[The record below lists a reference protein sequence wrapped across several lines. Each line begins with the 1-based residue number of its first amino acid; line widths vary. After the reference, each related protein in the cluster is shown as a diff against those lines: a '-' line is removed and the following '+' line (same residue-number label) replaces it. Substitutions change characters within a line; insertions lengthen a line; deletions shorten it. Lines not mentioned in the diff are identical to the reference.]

1 MPALGLVLT
10 WGGYWFLA
18 YGLALRKNANV
29 TLVDMALPS
38 HRNKVVSE
46 LSKAWG
52 SAPSGT
58 GGTGSPKKGAG
69 GITIPGP
76 VPFGPTIGL
85 PGGVKVQI

>member
-46 LSKAWG
+46 LSKAWH
-52 SAPSGT
+52 SAP
-58 GGTGSPKKGAG
+58 TGSGGKSGAG
-69 GITIPGP
+69 GVTVPLVPVIP
-76 VPFGPTIGL
+76 PFGPSIKIPGTNIKVGL
-85 PGGVKVQI
+85 